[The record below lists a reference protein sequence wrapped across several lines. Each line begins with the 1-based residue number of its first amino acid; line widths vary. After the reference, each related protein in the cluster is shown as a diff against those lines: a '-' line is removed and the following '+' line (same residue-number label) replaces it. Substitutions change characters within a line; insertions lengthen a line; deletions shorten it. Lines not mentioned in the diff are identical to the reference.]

1 MMSSRRRGFTLI
13 ELLVVIAII
22 GVLIALLL
30 PAVQMA
36 REAARRIQCT
46 NNMKQIG
53 IAIHNYHD
61 TVQALPWGAG
71 PWGWNDWS
79 THVMLLP
86 YMEQT
91 AMFNAFNFGNGF
103 TSNTYGTT
111 LNRTVVYNQLN
122 AFQCPSDTDRLTTAY
137 GHNNYMGNAG
147 SAPNAF
153 YGWNN
158 VSKGANGPYA
168 GVFCFVGVACDVLP
182 APPCGQANGQ
192 DPWKIG
198 FRDIID
204 GLSQTAAFSERCKGR
219 GSNNRDFPLDRTKPG
234 VSFLDIPNVPNNG
247 NPLTGDAGPFAFYN
261 ACKAINLSTNPQLD
275 GQDASGARWHV
286 GYAPCTRYVHIM
298 PPNNLHC
305 TGQDDD
311 AGRQAGYGA
320 SSRHSG
326 GVNVLFCDGSV
337 KFIKE
342 TINNQAWW
350 GLGTRANGEIVSS
363 DAL

>member
-1 MMSSRRRGFTLI
+1 MRVRRSAFTLI

-46 NNMKQIG
+46 NNFKQIG
-53 IAIHNYHD
+53 LAIHNYHD
-61 TVQALPWGAG
+61 TVRALPWGAG

-86 YMEQT
+86 YLEQN
-91 AMFNAFNFGNGF
+91 AMYNAFNFGNGF

-111 LNRTVVYNQLN
+111 LNKTVTYIQLDV
-122 AFQCPSDTDRLTTAY
+122 FQCPSDIDRLTSPF
-137 GHNNYMGNAG
+137 GHTNYVGNAG

-153 YGWNN
+153 YGWNSA
-158 VSKGANGPYA
+158 SKGANGPYG

-182 APPCGQANGQ
+182 APPCGSANGQ
-192 DPWKIG
+192 EPWWISFKNV
-198 FRDIID
+198 ID

-219 GSNNRDFPLDRTKPG
+219 GQNNRDYPLDRTRPS
-234 VSFLDIPNVPNNG
+234 VSFLDIPNVPNDG
-247 NPLTGDAGPFAFYN
+247 NPSTGDGGPTAFYN
-261 ACKAINLSTNPQLD
+261 ACKSISLATNPPLD
-275 GQDASGARWHV
+275 SQDASGARWHV
-286 GYAPCTRYVHIM
+286 GYAPDTRYVHIM
-298 PPNNLHC
+298 PPNGLHC
-305 TGQDDD
+305 TGIDDD
-311 AGRQAGYGA
+311 AGRQAGYSA

-326 GVNVLFCDGSV
+326 GVNMLFCDGSV

-342 TINNQAWW
+342 SISPQTYWA
-350 GLGTRANGEIVSS
+350 LGTRNNGEVVSS
-363 DAL
+363 DAF